1 MTMRKFK
8 KALCVFAA
16 VAMMLCLSS
25 CMAMENGLIINA
37 DGSIR
42 LFCDTTVEEEMLS
55 SMEMTKEDFVQSIKD
70 SESSESYEGF
80 ETEVIETT
88 IDGKNHVG
96 CRYYKD
102 MTVDEVNSYVQGDA
116 NVKSSYSIVEEGGK
130 LTVTIT
136 YTNSSEEGV
145 ESTDEMSQY
154 VAEGMMTTK
163 QSVTAPYEVIETNG
177 TVDEATGTV
186 TWDTL
191 EVFMGTV
198 KEATYTVTYKVSS
211 GAPLGLIFGI
221 VAAVLIITAAVI
233 AFLVIKKNKEPQIP
247 QAAADFSM
255 PAETNSVQTA
265 APVQEPAQE
274 APAEEE
280 APAAEQPQEKVCA
293 ICGAKVSADDQ
304 FCSVCGERV

>member
-8 KALCVFAA
+8 KALCVLAA

-25 CMAMENGLIINA
+25 CMAMENGLVINA
-37 DGSIR
+37 DGSVR
-42 LFCDTTVEEEMLS
+42 LFCDTTVEEEMLT

-80 ETEVIETT
+80 EVEAIETT

-116 NVKSSYSIVEEGGK
+116 DVKSAYSIVEEGGK

-177 TVDEATGTV
+177 TYDAASGTV

-198 KEATYTVTYKVSS
+198 KEAKYTVTYKTSS
-211 GAPLGLIFGI
+211 AAPLGLIFGI
-221 VAAVLIITAAVI
+221 VAAVLIIAAAVI
-233 AFLVIKKNKEPQIP
+233 AFLVIKKNREPKIP
-247 QAAADFSM
+247 QSTVDFSM

-265 APVQEPAQE
+265 APVQTPVQE
-274 APAEEE
+274 TPVEEE
-280 APAAEQPQEKVCA
+280 APAAEQPQEKTCG
-293 ICGAKVSADDQ
+293 ICGAKVGADDQ